1 MAGMETLEL
10 LLRGMAIGAVFATGV
25 GLLRSRQG
33 GPARWTGAIF
43 CLSVAAFALNSGGA
57 ETRALHSVAGLI
69 WLLSIAGTAWFWLF
83 AVTLFED
90 RPVTWGLMTP
100 VAIMMIV
107 GLVGG
112 LVGLPTSRGVWI
124 VHNLLE
130 VVLVL
135 HVLLVIW
142 RSWGGDLVEARRSL
156 RGPFMVVVGVYC
168 MILSGFEI
176 ASDLGFNPAWG
187 PLAQAA
193 SLAMMNLAG
202 AVTFLQGR
210 PDLFKGPDRAGAA
223 APDAVSPQDRPLL
236 ARLQAVMADSDL
248 WRREGL
254 TIGQLAAEVEAPEHR
269 LRRLIN
275 GGLGHRNF
283 ADFLNARRI
292 EAAKAAL
299 AAPDN
304 ARASISALAFELGYG
319 SLGPFNRAFKEA
331 TGLTPS
337 AWRLRA
343 LAGSPDPEKTG

>member
-1 MAGMETLEL
+1 MDTLQI
-10 LLRGMAIGAVFATGV
+10 LLRGMAVGAVLATGF

-57 ETRALHSVAGLI
+57 ETRALHLVAGLI
-69 WLLSIAGTAWFWLF
+69 WLASIAGTAWFWLF
-83 AVTLFED
+83 ALTLFED
-90 RPVTWGLMTP
+90 RPVTWGRMTP
-100 VAIMMIV
+100 IFIMMIV

-112 LVGLPTSRGVWI
+112 ILRPPTSRGVWI

-168 MILSGFEI
+168 IVLSGFEI

-193 SLAMMNLAG
+193 SLAAMNLAG
-202 AVTFLQGR
+202 AITFLQGR
-210 PDLFKGPDRAGAA
+210 PDLFGRTARSGAA
-223 APDAVSPQDRPLL
+223 APDAVAPQDRPLL
-236 ARLQAVMADSDL
+236 QRLQAIMAEGDL

-254 TIGQLAAEVEAPEHR
+254 TIGQLAAEVGAPEHR

-292 EAAKAAL
+292 EAAQTAL
-299 AAPDN
+299 ADPAN
-304 ARASISALAFELGYG
+304 ARASISALAFDLGYG
-319 SLGPFNRAFKEA
+319 SLGPFNRAFKDA
-331 TGLTPS
+331 TGQTPS

-343 LAGSPDPEKTG
+343 LAGSPIPENTG